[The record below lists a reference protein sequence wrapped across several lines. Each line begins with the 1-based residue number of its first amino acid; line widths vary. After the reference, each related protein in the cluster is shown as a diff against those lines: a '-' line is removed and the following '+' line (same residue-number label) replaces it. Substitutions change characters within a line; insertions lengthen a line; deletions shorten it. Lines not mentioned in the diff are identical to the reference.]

1 MRVPTRLEFFSLGG
15 LLAFFWQTRHTL
27 LPYVLAASTLSILSC
42 WDLLRGAGQADFIML
57 GLAAY
62 ELTLGLTE

>member
-1 MRVPTRLEFFSLGG
+1 MRAPTRLEFFSLGG
-15 LLAFFWQTRHTL
+15 VLAFFWHSRPTL
-27 LPYVLAASTLSILSC
+27 VPYVLAASTLSILSC
-42 WDLLRGAGQADFIML
+42 WDLFRGVGHADFIML